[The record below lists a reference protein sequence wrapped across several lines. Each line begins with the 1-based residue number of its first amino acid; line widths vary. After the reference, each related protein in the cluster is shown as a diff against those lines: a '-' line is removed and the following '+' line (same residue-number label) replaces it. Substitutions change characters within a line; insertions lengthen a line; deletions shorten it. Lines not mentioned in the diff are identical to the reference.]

1 MTDSSLNALIAVLRE
16 CSPQANLTSDSRGVK
31 AGDIFMA
38 WPGAV
43 HDGRAHIAA
52 AVEAG
57 AAAVVWEPSDFAWPS
72 DVRVENFA
80 LAGLSRL
87 AAAFAVEWYGD
98 PSARLWAIGVTGTNG
113 KTSCS
118 HWIAEALTR
127 VGRKTAIVG
136 TLGNG
141 LVHDLQGSRH
151 TTPDAVTL
159 QGLLA
164 GFSEA
169 GAEALAMEVSSH
181 ALDQGRVAGMHFDV
195 AVLTNLSRDH
205 LDYHGDME
213 AYAAAKS
220 RLFTW
225 PGLKA
230 AVLNADDALGRRLA
244 GEIKGRVPQVLTY
257 GMNQGDIRAE
267 ALQMDARGLAFTL
280 VTPWGQ
286 ATVRSPLLGR
296 FNCENLLATAGA
308 LLASDVSLVQVAEQ
322 LEQLTPVA
330 GRLQA
335 LPRESACPLVVID
348 YAHTPDAL
356 EKVLA
361 TLRAITPGRLCCVF
375 GCGGGRDRGKRPLM
389 GAAVAQGADCAIVTS
404 DNPRHEDP
412 QTILDDILAA
422 MPAGQRALV
431 DRGAA
436 ILAAIAEA
444 GPDDVVLIAGK
455 GHEDYQ
461 EIGGQ
466 RLPFSD
472 AAVALQALKNKG
484 SAHEIA

>member
-1 MTDSSLNALIAVLRE
+1 MTDSTLNALMALLRE
-16 CSPQANLTSDSRGVK
+16 RSPLANLTADSRRVRP
-31 AGDIFMA
+31 GDIFLA

-57 AAAVVWEPSDFAWPS
+57 AAVVVWDPVNFAWPNNAQ
-72 DVRVENFA
+72 VAHFA
-80 LAGLSRL
+80 LAGLARL
-87 AAAFAVEWYGD
+87 AAELAVEWYAD
-98 PSARLWAIGVTGTNG
+98 PSARLWSIGVTGTNG

-127 VGRKTAIVG
+127 AGRKTAIVG

-141 LVHDLQGSRH
+141 LINSLTGSSH

-164 GFSEA
+164 EFSNA
-169 GAEALAMEVSSH
+169 GAESLAMEVSSH

-220 RLFTW
+220 RLFAW

-230 AVLNADDALGRRLA
+230 AVLNVDDALGARLA
-244 GEIKGRVPQVLTY
+244 TELAGRVPQVLTF
-257 GMNQGDIRAE
+257 GIDQGDISTR
-267 ALQMDARGLAFTL
+267 ALQMDADGLRFTL
-280 VTPWGQ
+280 ITPWG
-286 ATVRSPLLGR
+286 TVAVHSPLLGR
-296 FNCENLLATAGA
+296 FNAENLLAVAGA
-308 LLASDVSLVQVAEQ
+308 LLASGLSLAEVAAQ
-322 LEQLTPVA
+322 LEQFTPVA
-330 GRLQA
+330 GRLQL
-335 LPRESACPLVVID
+335 LPREAGRPRVVID

-361 TLRAITPGRLCCVF
+361 TLRPITPGRLCCVF

-412 QTILDDILAA
+412 QAILDDILSA
-422 MPAGQRALV
+422 MPAGQRALS

-444 GPDDVVLIAGK
+444 GPEDVVLIAGK

-461 EIGGQ
+461 EIAGQ

-472 AAVALQALKNKG
+472 AAVARQALIACRSSN
-484 SAHEIA
+484 EID

>member
-1 MTDSSLNALIAVLRE
+1 MTDSRLDTLLAALRE
-16 CSPQANLTSDSRGVK
+16 RMPRAALTADSRRVRP
-31 AGDIFMA
+31 GDIFLA

-57 AAAVVWEPSDFAWPS
+57 AAAVVWEPAEFVWPA

-80 LAGLSRL
+80 LAGLARL
-87 AAAFAVEWYGD
+87 AARLAVEWYGD
-98 PSARLWAIGVTGTNG
+98 PSSRLWSIGITGTNG

-141 LVHDLQGSRH
+141 LVNAMHGSSH

-164 GFSEA
+164 GFADE
-169 GAEALAMEVSSH
+169 GAAALAMEVSSH
-181 ALDQGRVAGMHFDV
+181 ALDQGRVTGMHFDV

-220 RLFTW
+220 RLFAW

-230 AVLNADDALGRRLA
+230 AVLNLDDALGARLA
-244 GEIKGRVPQVLTY
+244 TELAGRVPQVLTY
-257 GMNQGDIRAE
+257 GIHQGDIHTE
-267 ALQMDARGLAFTL
+267 ALQMDADGVRFML
-280 VTPWGQ
+280 VTPVGTV
-286 ATVRSPLLGR
+286 AVRSPLLGR
-296 FNCENLLATAGA
+296 FNAENLLAVSGA
-308 LLASDVSLVQVAEQ
+308 LLASGLSLAEVAAQ
-322 LEQLTPVA
+322 LEQFTPVA
-330 GRLQA
+330 GRLQV
-335 LPRESACPLVVID
+335 LPREAGGPRVVID

-361 TLRAITPGRLCCVF
+361 TLRPITAGRLCCVF

-389 GAAVAQGADCAIVTS
+389 GTAVAQGADCAIVTS

-412 QTILDDILAA
+412 QTILNDILVA

-444 GPDDVVLIAGK
+444 EADDVVLIAGK
-455 GHEDYQ
+455 GHENYQ

-472 AAVALQALKNKG
+472 AAVARQALKNRG
-484 SAHEIA
+484 STHEIA

>member
-1 MTDSSLNALIAVLRE
+1 MTDSVIKSLLPLLRERAPRARLIA
-16 CSPQANLTSDSRGVK
+16 DSRRVRP
-31 AGDIFMA
+31 GDIFLA
-38 WPGAV
+38 WPGKA

-57 AAAVVWEPSDFAWPS
+57 AAVVVWDPADFAWPS
-72 DVRVENFA
+72 SVRVENFA
-80 LAGLSRL
+80 LASLAHWATRL
-87 AAAFAVEWYGD
+87 AVEWYGD
-98 PSARLWAIGVTGTNG
+98 PSARLWGIGITGTNG

-118 HWIAEALTR
+118 HWLAQALTR
-127 VGRKTAIVG
+127 AGRKTAIVG

-141 LVHDLQGSRH
+141 FMDALEVSSH

-164 GFSEA
+164 GFVNA
-169 GAEALAMEVSSH
+169 GAEVLAMEVSSH

-205 LDYHGDME
+205 LDYHSDME
-213 AYAAAKS
+213 TYAAAKS
-220 RLFTW
+220 RLFAW
-225 PGLKA
+225 PGLKV
-230 AVLNADDALGRRLA
+230 AVLNADDTLGARLA
-244 GEIKGRVPQVLTY
+244 REIKGRVPQVLTY
-257 GMNQGDIRAE
+257 GINQGDIRAE
-267 ALQMDARGLAFTL
+267 SLQMDADGLRFAL
-280 VTPWGQ
+280 ITPWGS
-286 ATVRSPLLGR
+286 AAVRSPLLGR
-296 FNCENLLATAGA
+296 FNAENLLAVAGT
-308 LLASDVSLVQVAEQ
+308 LLASGLSLDEVVTQ

-330 GRLQA
+330 GRLQV
-335 LPRESACPLVVID
+335 LPRESCGPRVVID

-361 TLRAITPGRLCCVF
+361 TLRPITNGRLCCVF

-389 GAAVAQGADCAIVTS
+389 GAAVARGADCAIVTS

-412 QTILDDILAA
+412 QSILNDILAA
-422 MPAGQRALV
+422 MPAGQRAMV

-444 GPDDVVLIAGK
+444 EAEDVVLIAGK

-472 AAVALQALKNKG
+472 AAVARQALKNRG
-484 SAHEIA
+484 STHEIA

>member
-1 MTDSSLNALIAVLRE
+1 MTDATLNALMVVLRE
-16 CSPQANLTSDSRGVK
+16 CSPHANLTADSRRVRE
-31 AGDIFMA
+31 GDIFLA
-38 WPGAV
+38 WPGSV

-57 AAAVVWEPSDFAWPS
+57 AAAVVWDPTDFSWPF

-80 LAGLSRL
+80 LAGLARQ
-87 AAAFAVEWYGD
+87 AAALAVEWYGD
-98 PSARLWAIGVTGTNG
+98 PSRNMWSIGVTGTNG

-118 HWIAEALTR
+118 HWMAEALTR
-127 VGRKTAIVG
+127 AGRKTAIVG

-141 LVHDLQGSRH
+141 FVDALEGSRH

-164 GFSEA
+164 GFVA
-169 GAEALAMEVSSH
+169 VGADALAMEVSSH
-181 ALDQGRVAGMHFDV
+181 ALDQGRVTGMHFDV

-220 RLFTW
+220 RLFSW
-225 PGLKA
+225 SGLKA
-230 AVLNADDALGRRLA
+230 AVLNADDALGARLA
-244 GEIKGRVPQVLTY
+244 KALIGRVPQVLTY
-257 GMNQGDIRAE
+257 GIDQGDIHTA
-267 ALQMDARGLAFTL
+267 ALQMDADGLRFTL
-280 VTPWGQ
+280 VTPWG
-286 ATVRSPLLGR
+286 AAAVRSPLLGR
-296 FNCENLLATAGA
+296 FNAENLLATAGA
-308 LLASDVSLVQVAEQ
+308 LLASGLSLVDVAVQ
-322 LEQLTPVA
+322 LEQLAPVA
-330 GRLQA
+330 GRLQV
-335 LPRESACPLVVID
+335 LPRESGGPRVIVD

-361 TLRAITPGRLCCVF
+361 TLRPLTAGRLCCVF
-375 GCGGGRDRGKRPLM
+375 GCGGGRDRGKRALM
-389 GAAVAQGADCAIVTS
+389 GEAVASGADCAIVTS

-412 QTILDDILAA
+412 QSIIDAILAA
-422 MPAGQRALV
+422 MPTGQRTLI

-472 AAVALQALKNKG
+472 AAVARQALNARR

>member
-1 MTDSSLNALIAVLRE
+1 MTDSTLNALVTLLRE
-16 CSPQANLTSDSRGVK
+16 RAPLANLTADNRHVRH
-31 AGDIFMA
+31 GDIFLA

-43 HDGRAHIAA
+43 HDGRAYIAA

-57 AAAVVWEPSDFAWPS
+57 AAAVVWEPANFAWP
-72 DVRVENFA
+72 DNVQVTHFA
-80 LAGLSRL
+80 LAGLARS
-87 AAAFAVEWYGD
+87 AAELAVEWYGD
-98 PSARLWAIGVTGTNG
+98 PSAHLWTIGVTGTNG

-118 HWIAEALTR
+118 HWIAEALSH

-141 LVHDLQGSRH
+141 LINSLTGSSH

-159 QGLLA
+159 QRLLA
-164 GFSEA
+164 GFASA
-169 GAEALAMEVSSH
+169 GAEALTMEVSSH
-181 ALDQGRVAGMHFDV
+181 ALDQGRVSGMHFDV

-220 RLFTW
+220 RLFAW
-225 PGLKA
+225 PGLKF
-230 AVLNADDALGRRLA
+230 AVLNVDDALGARLA
-244 GEIKGRVPQVLTY
+244 TELAGRVPQVLTY
-257 GMNQGDIRAE
+257 GIDQGDISTRAM
-267 ALQMDARGLAFTL
+267 QIDGDGLRFDL
-280 VTPWGQ
+280 VTPWGT
-286 ATVRSPLLGR
+286 AAVRSLLLGR
-296 FNCENLLATAGA
+296 FNAENLLAVAGG
-308 LLASDVSLVQVAEQ
+308 LLASGVSLIEVVMQ
-322 LEQLTPVA
+322 LEQLAPVA
-330 GRLQA
+330 GRLQV
-335 LPRESACPLVVID
+335 LPREAGCPRVVID

-361 TLRAITPGRLCCVF
+361 TLRPITPGRLCCVF

-389 GAAVAQGADCAIVTS
+389 GAAVAHGADCAIVTS

-412 QTILDDILAA
+412 QAILDDILAA
-422 MPAGQRALV
+422 MPVGQRALI

-444 GPDDVVLIAGK
+444 GPEDVVLIAGK

-461 EIGGQ
+461 EIGEV

-472 AAVALQALKNKG
+472 SAVAQQALKNRG
-484 SAHEIA
+484 GAHEIA

>member
-1 MTDSSLNALIAVLRE
+1 MTDAKLDTLIAALRE
-16 CSPQANLTSDSRGVK
+16 HSPGAHLSADSRRVRP
-31 AGDIFMA
+31 GDIFLA

-57 AAAVVWEPSDFAWPS
+57 AAAVVWEPADFAWPS
-72 DVRVENFA
+72 EVRVENFA
-80 LAGLSRL
+80 LQGLTHVAAEL
-87 AAAFAVEWYGD
+87 AVDWYGD
-98 PSARLWAIGVTGTNG
+98 PSGRLWSIAVTGTNG

-141 LVHDLQGSRH
+141 FVNALQGSSH

-164 GFSEA
+164 GFADA
-169 GAEALAMEVSSH
+169 GAVALAMEVSSH
-181 ALDQGRVAGMHFDV
+181 ALDQGRVAGMHFAV

-205 LDYHGDME
+205 LDYHGDMDT
-213 AYAAAKS
+213 YAAAKA
-220 RLFTW
+220 RLFAW

-230 AVLNADDALGRRLA
+230 AVLNADDALGARLA
-244 GEIKGRVPQVLTY
+244 RELEGRVPQVLTY
-257 GMNQGDIRAE
+257 GIDQGDIHTE
-267 ALQMDARGLAFTL
+267 ALQMDADGVRFTL
-280 VTPWGQ
+280 VTPWG
-286 ATVRSPLLGR
+286 ALAVRSPLLGH
-296 FNCENLLATAGA
+296 FNAENLLAVGGA
-308 LLASDVSLVQVAEQ
+308 LLASGVSLTEVVAQ
-322 LEQLTPVA
+322 LEQLAPVT
-330 GRLQA
+330 GRLQVM
-335 LPRESACPLVVID
+335 PREAGCPRVIID

-361 TLRAITPGRLCCVF
+361 TLRPITPGRLCCVF

-412 QTILDDILAA
+412 QTILNDIMVA
-422 MPAGQRALV
+422 MPSGQRALV

-444 GPDDVVLIAGK
+444 EADDVVLIAGK

-472 AAVALQALKNKG
+472 AVVARQALKTRGNT
-484 SAHEIA
+484 HEIA

>member
-1 MTDSSLNALIAVLRE
+1 MTDPTLGALIQALRDI
-16 CSPQANLTSDSRGVK
+16 SPNGRMSADSRQVRP
-31 AGDIFMA
+31 GDVFLA
-38 WPGAV
+38 WPGKV
-43 HDGRAHIAA
+43 HDGRTHIAA

-57 AAAVVWEPSDFAWPS
+57 AAAVVWEPADFAWPS
-72 DVRVENFA
+72 EVCVENFA
-80 LAGLSRL
+80 LAGLARL
-87 AAAFAVEWYGD
+87 AASLAVEWYAD
-98 PSARLWAIGVTGTNG
+98 PSARLWSIGITGTNG

-118 HWIAEALTR
+118 HWIATALART
-127 VGRKTAIVG
+127 GRQAAIVG

-141 LVHDLQGSRH
+141 LVDALAGSSH

-164 GFSEA
+164 GFA
-169 GAEALAMEVSSH
+169 NTGAEALAMEVSSH

-220 RLFTW
+220 RLFAW
-225 PGLKA
+225 PGLKT
-230 AVLNADDALGRRLA
+230 AVLNADDALGARLA
-244 GEIKGRVPQVLTY
+244 SELAGRVPQILTY
-257 GMNQGDIRAE
+257 GIAQGDLHTEGLR
-267 ALQMDARGLAFTL
+267 MDGNGLTFTL
-280 VTPWGQ
+280 VTPLGR
-286 ATVRSPLLGR
+286 ALVRSLLLGR

-308 LLASDVSLVQVAEQ
+308 LLASGVPLPALAEQ
-322 LEQLTPVA
+322 LAQVTPVH

-335 LPRESACPLVVID
+335 LPREAGLPLVVVD

-361 TLRAITPGRLCCVF
+361 TLKAITVGRLCCVF
-375 GCGGGRDRGKRPLM
+375 GCGGGRDRGKRALM
-389 GAAVAQGADCAIVTS
+389 GQAVAAGADCAIVTS

-412 QTILDDILAA
+412 QAILDDILAA
-422 MPAGQRALV
+422 MPAGQRALL

-472 AAVALQALKNKG
+472 IAVARQALNARR
-484 SAHEIA
+484 SSHEIA